1 LGLHDGIIQKKKK
14 QSIHASDLPIDHLKA
29 KLIQL
34 DNPIIYGKSAKQ
46 GPRKSLASTMEIPF
60 LKAYLGD
67 TP

>member
-1 LGLHDGIIQKKKK
+1 LGLHGGIIQKKKK
-14 QSIHASDLPIDHLKA
+14 QSIHASDPSIEHLKA

-46 GPRKSLASTMEIPF
+46 GPRMKRASTMEIPF